1 MPPTRAPASRT
12 RTDIIETGVD
22 LPNANTLIIE
32 DADRLGLAQLHQIR
46 GRIGRSSRQAY
57 AYLTYRRGK
66 ALSEESRKRL
76 EALREYTEFGAGF
89 RIALR
94 DMEIR
99 GAGDLLGASQHGHI
113 EQVGYDLYVRL
124 LEEAIL
130 DERGETKAP
139 PFEAK
144 VDLKIDAYLPESY
157 IAAERHRMEFY
168 KKISLIETESDRQD
182 VLDELC
188 DRFGDPP
195 KPAVD
200 LTYIALTHA
209 LAVKC
214 RV

>member
-1 MPPTRAPASRT
+1 M
-12 RTDIIETGVD
+12 
-22 LPNANTLIIE
+22 
-32 DADRLGLAQLHQIR
+32 
-46 GRIGRSSRQAY
+46 
-57 AYLTYRRGK
+57 
-66 ALSEESRKRL
+66 

-113 EQVGYDLYVRL
+113 ESVGYDLYVRL

-130 DERGETKAP
+130 DERGEKRAP

-157 IAAERHRMEFY
+157 IASERHRMEFY
-168 KKISLIETESDRQD
+168 KKISLIETENDRQD

-214 RV
+214 RVSNVTRDARNLLVLPERVTPELLAELFHRFDGFRPPRTATACLTLPLKIRRTPPPPRRT